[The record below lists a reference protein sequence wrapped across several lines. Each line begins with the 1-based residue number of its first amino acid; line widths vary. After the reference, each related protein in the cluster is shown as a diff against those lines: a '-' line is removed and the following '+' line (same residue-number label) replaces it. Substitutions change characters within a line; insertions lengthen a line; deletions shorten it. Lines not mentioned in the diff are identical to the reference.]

1 MKFGRGCAEMEIWRM
16 VKLGALCTY
25 VASGGTPSRKKP
37 EYYTDQPEGILWV
50 KSKELLENGI
60 FETEEKISPIGLKN
74 SSARKHPPGTVLVA
88 LIGAN
93 IGQLGWLG
101 VEATL
106 NQNVL
111 GLQVD
116 PAKSD
121 WRYVFYALTARKK
134 ALQGLSRGGA
144 QSNLNKEMI
153 EDFEIPIPP
162 TLDEQVEIADSIA
175 AFDKLIQNNEK
186 RITLL
191 EATVE
196 HIFNEWFL
204 RFNYPT
210 GNKIEFYESETEYGA
225 IPSNWSISTI
235 GKKFSIVLGGTP
247 SRTREDYW
255 VNGSIPWI
263 NSGEVNRS
271 RITQATE
278 LITPLALEK
287 SATKMLMKRSTI
299 LAITG
304 ATLGQVSLTEIECCA
319 NQSVIAVYDDANQL
333 NEYIFLRISRDIK
346 KIIALAGGGAQQH
359 INKEVIEQRKI
370 LIPDSLTASEFKR
383 IVSPMFDLIANLLR
397 SNHALVESRE
407 LLIKQIISSRRR
419 AS

>member
-1 MKFGRGCAEMEIWRM
+1 MEDWKMI
-16 VKLGALCTY
+16 KLGALCTS

-37 EYYTDQPEGILWV
+37 EYYTDQSDGIHWV

-60 FETEEKISPIGLKN
+60 FETEEKISPLGLKN
-74 SSARKHPPGTVLVA
+74 SSARKYPPGTVLVA

-116 PAKSD
+116 PEKAD
-121 WRYVFYALTARKK
+121 WRYVFFALTARKR

-153 EDFEIPIPP
+153 EDFEIPVPS
-162 TLDEQVEIADSIA
+162 TLVEQTEIADSIS
-175 AFDKLIQNNEK
+175 AFDNLIENNVK
-186 RITLL
+186 RISVL
-191 EATVE
+191 EETIE
-196 HIFNEWFL
+196 QIFNEWFL
-204 RFNYPT
+204 RFRYPSEK
-210 GNKIEFYESETEYGA
+210 NIELRDSLTEYGD
-225 IPSNWSISTI
+225 IPINWEISTI
-235 GKKFSIVLGGTP
+235 GKAFSIVLGGTP
-247 SRTREDYW
+247 SRTKKEFW

-263 NSGEVNRS
+263 NSGEVNKS

-304 ATLGQVSLTEIECCA
+304 ATLGQVSLTEMECCA
-319 NQSVIAVYDDANQL
+319 NQSVIAIYDEADHL

-370 LIPDSLTASEFKR
+370 LIPEPQVTSEFKR
-383 IVSPMFDLIANLLR
+383 IVSPMFDLIANLLK
-397 SNHALVESRE
+397 SNHALVETRE
-407 LLIKQIISSRRR
+407 LLIRQLISSRRK